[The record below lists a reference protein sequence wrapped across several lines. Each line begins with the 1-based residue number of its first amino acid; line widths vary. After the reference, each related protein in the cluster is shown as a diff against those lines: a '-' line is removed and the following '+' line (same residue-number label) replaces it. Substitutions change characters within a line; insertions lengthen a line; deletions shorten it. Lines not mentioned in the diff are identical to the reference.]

1 MCEFLFSIAHG
12 GMIMKK
18 VIIILLVLAVSLTG
32 LFAAT
37 VQLGPSG
44 RFNGDISNIED
55 YKSISNYEFG
65 AEARVNISVFSL
77 AANVL
82 FGQDRANNTDYF
94 NSIVTANLRGEFAI
108 FELGLGAGFD
118 FPVIWNKTTREVL
131 VGINGEQK
139 PIDKF
144 YEIFTN
150 CDILLRA
157 SAGVNLGGIGIAAD
171 YKLPW
176 STIQKYFQN
185 EEDTI
190 ATMKKGRVSVS
201 LLLNFF

>member
-1 MCEFLFSIAHG
+1 
-12 GMIMKK
+12 MKK

-37 VQLGPSG
+37 IQLGPSG

-65 AEARVNISVFSL
+65 AEARVNISAFSL

-131 VGINGEQK
+131 VGINGEKK

>member
-1 MCEFLFSIAHG
+1 
-12 GMIMKK
+12 MKK

-108 FELGLGAGFD
+108 FELGFGAGFD
-118 FPVIWNKTTREVL
+118 FPVIWDKTTREVL
-131 VGINGEQK
+131 VGINGEEK

>member
-1 MCEFLFSIAHG
+1 
-12 GMIMKK
+12 MKK

-108 FELGLGAGFD
+108 FELGFGAGFD
-118 FPVIWNKTTREVL
+118 FPVIWDKTTREVL
-131 VGINGEQK
+131 VGINGEEK

-144 YEIFTN
+144 
-150 CDILLRA
+150 
-157 SAGVNLGGIGIAAD
+157 
-171 YKLPW
+171 
-176 STIQKYFQN
+176 
-185 EEDTI
+185 
-190 ATMKKGRVSVS
+190 
-201 LLLNFF
+201 

>member
-1 MCEFLFSIAHG
+1 
-12 GMIMKK
+12 MKK

-108 FELGLGAGFD
+108 FELGFGAGFD
-118 FPVIWNKTTREVL
+118 FPVIWDKTTREVL
-131 VGINGEQK
+131 VGINGEEK

-157 SAGVNLGGIGIAAD
+157 SAGVNLGGIGVAAD

-190 ATMKKGRVSVS
+190 ATVKKGRVSVS
-201 LLLNFF
+201 LLLNLF

>member
-1 MCEFLFSIAHG
+1 
-12 GMIMKK
+12 MKK

-37 VQLGPSG
+37 IQLGPSG

-65 AEARVNISVFSL
+65 AEARVNISAFSL

-118 FPVIWNKTTREVL
+118 FPVIWNKTTGDVL
-131 VGINGEQK
+131 VGINGEK
-139 PIDKF
+139 KTIDKF

-171 YKLPW
+171 YKLPL

>member
-1 MCEFLFSIAHG
+1 
-12 GMIMKK
+12 MKK
-18 VIIILLVLAVSLTG
+18 VITILLVLAVSLTG

-37 VQLGPSG
+37 IQLGPSG

-131 VGINGEQK
+131 VGINGEEK

-190 ATMKKGRVSVS
+190 ATMKKGRVSIS

>member
-1 MCEFLFSIAHG
+1 
-12 GMIMKK
+12 MKK
-18 VIIILLVLAVSLTG
+18 VITILLVLAVSLTG

-37 VQLGPSG
+37 IQLGPSG

-65 AEARVNISVFSL
+65 AEARVNISAFSL

-82 FGQDRANNTDYF
+82 FGQDRTDNIDYF

-118 FPVIWNKTTREVL
+118 FPVIWNKTTGDVL
-131 VGINGEQK
+131 VGINGEEK

-171 YKLPW
+171 YKLPL

-185 EEDTI
+185 KEDTI

>member
-1 MCEFLFSIAHG
+1 
-12 GMIMKK
+12 MKK

-37 VQLGPSG
+37 IQLGPSG
-44 RFNGDISNIED
+44 RFNGDISNVED
-55 YKSISNYEFG
+55 YKSFSNYDLG
-65 AEARVNISVFSL
+65 AEARVNISSFSL

-82 FGQDRANNTDYF
+82 FGQDRAKNIDYF

-108 FELGLGAGFD
+108 FELGIGAGFD
-118 FPVIWNKTTREVL
+118 FPIIWDKTTGDVL
-131 VGINGEQK
+131 VGIYSEQK

-150 CDILLRA
+150 CDVLLRV
-157 SAGVNLGGIGIAAD
+157 SAGVNIGGLGVVAD

-176 STIQKYFQN
+176 STIQKYFQDK
-185 EEDTI
+185 EDTI
-190 ATMKKGRVSVS
+190 LTMKKGKVSVA
-201 LLLNFF
+201 LLLNLL

>member
-1 MCEFLFSIAHG
+1 
-12 GMIMKK
+12 MKK

-37 VQLGPSG
+37 IQLGPSG
-44 RFNGDISNIED
+44 RFKGDISNIED

-65 AEARVNISVFSL
+65 AEARVNISAFSL

-118 FPVIWNKTTREVL
+118 FPVIWDKTTREVL
-131 VGINGEQK
+131 VGINGEEK

>member
-1 MCEFLFSIAHG
+1 
-12 GMIMKK
+12 MKK
-18 VIIILLVLAVSLTG
+18 VITILLVLAVSLTG

-37 VQLGPSG
+37 IQLGPSG

-65 AEARVNISVFSL
+65 AEARVNISAFSL

-82 FGQDRANNTDYF
+82 FGQDRANNIDYF

-108 FELGLGAGFD
+108 FELGFGAGFD
-118 FPVIWNKTTREVL
+118 FPVIWDKSTGDVL
-131 VGINGEQK
+131 VGINGEK
-139 PIDKF
+139 RPLDKF

-150 CDILLRA
+150 CDVLFRV
-157 SAGVNLGGIGIAAD
+157 SAGVNLGGLGVAAD

-176 STIQKYFQN
+176 STIQKYIQDK
-185 EEDTI
+185 EDTI
-190 ATMKKGRVSVS
+190 ETMKKGRVSVA
-201 LLLNFF
+201 LLINLL

>member
-1 MCEFLFSIAHG
+1 
-12 GMIMKK
+12 MKK
-18 VIIILLVLAVSLTG
+18 VITILLVLAVSLTG

-37 VQLGPSG
+37 IQLGPSG

-65 AEARVNISVFSL
+65 AEARVNISAFSL

-82 FGQDRANNTDYF
+82 FGQDRTNNTDYF

-118 FPVIWNKTTREVL
+118 FPVIWDKTTRKVL
-131 VGINGEQK
+131 VGINGEEK

-150 CDILLRA
+150 CDVLIRA

>member
-1 MCEFLFSIAHG
+1 
-12 GMIMKK
+12 MKK

-118 FPVIWNKTTREVL
+118 FPVIWNKTTGNVL
-131 VGINGEQK
+131 VGINGEER

-144 YEIFTN
+144 YEIFSN

-157 SAGVNLGGIGIAAD
+157 SAGVNLGGVGIAAD

-190 ATMKKGRVSVS
+190 ATVKKGRVSVS

>member
-1 MCEFLFSIAHG
+1 
-12 GMIMKK
+12 MKK

-37 VQLGPSG
+37 IQLGPSG

-65 AEARVNISVFSL
+65 AEARVNISAFSL

-82 FGQDRANNTDYF
+82 FGQDRANNIDYF

-131 VGINGEQK
+131 VGINGEEK

-190 ATMKKGRVSVS
+190 ATMKKGRVSIS

>member
-1 MCEFLFSIAHG
+1 
-12 GMIMKK
+12 MKK

-118 FPVIWNKTTREVL
+118 FPVIWNKTTGGVL
-131 VGINGEQK
+131 VGINGEKK

-171 YKLPW
+171 YKLPL

>member
-1 MCEFLFSIAHG
+1 
-12 GMIMKK
+12 MKK

-32 LFAAT
+32 PFAAT

-108 FELGLGAGFD
+108 FELGFGAGFA
-118 FPVIWNKTTREVL
+118 FPVIWDKTTRKVL
-131 VGINGEQK
+131 VGINGEEK

>member
-1 MCEFLFSIAHG
+1 
-12 GMIMKK
+12 MKK

-37 VQLGPSG
+37 IQVGPSA
-44 RFNGDISNIED
+44 RFNGDISNVED

-65 AEARVNISVFSL
+65 AEARVNISAFSL

-82 FGQDRANNTDYF
+82 FGQDRAKNIDYF

-108 FELGLGAGFD
+108 FELGIGAGFD
-118 FPVIWNKTTREVL
+118 FPIIWDKTTGDVL
-131 VGINGEQK
+131 VGIYSEQK

-150 CDILLRA
+150 CDVLLRV
-157 SAGVNLGGIGIAAD
+157 SAGVNIGGLGVVAD

-176 STIQKYFQN
+176 STIQKYFQDK
-185 EEDTI
+185 EDTI
-190 ATMKKGRVSVS
+190 LTMKKGKVSVA
-201 LLLNFF
+201 LLLNLL

>member
-1 MCEFLFSIAHG
+1 
-12 GMIMKK
+12 MKK
-18 VIIILLVLAVSLTG
+18 VITILLVFAVSLTG

-37 VQLGPSG
+37 IQLGPSG

-65 AEARVNISVFSL
+65 AEARVNISAFSL

-118 FPVIWNKTTREVL
+118 FPVIWDKTTREVL
-131 VGINGEQK
+131 VGINGEEK

>member
-1 MCEFLFSIAHG
+1 
-12 GMIMKK
+12 MKK
-18 VIIILLVLAVSLTG
+18 VITILLVFAVSLTG

-37 VQLGPSG
+37 IQLGPSG

-108 FELGLGAGFD
+108 FELGFGAGFD
-118 FPVIWNKTTREVL
+118 FPVIWDKTTREVL
-131 VGINGEQK
+131 VGINGEEK

-171 YKLPW
+171 YKLPL

-190 ATMKKGRVSVS
+190 ATVKKGRVSVS

>member
-1 MCEFLFSIAHG
+1 
-12 GMIMKK
+12 MKK

-37 VQLGPSG
+37 IQVGPSA
-44 RFNGDISNIED
+44 RFNGDISNVED

-65 AEARVNISVFSL
+65 AEARVNISAFSL

-82 FGQDRANNTDYF
+82 FGQDRANNIDYF

-108 FELGLGAGFD
+108 FELGFGAGFD
-118 FPVIWNKTTREVL
+118 FPVIWDKSTGDVL
-131 VGINGEQK
+131 VGINGEER
-139 PIDKF
+139 PLDKF

-150 CDILLRA
+150 CDVLFRV
-157 SAGVNLGGIGIAAD
+157 SAGVNLGGLGAAAD

-185 EEDTI
+185 QEDSI

>member
-1 MCEFLFSIAHG
+1 
-12 GMIMKK
+12 MKK
-18 VIIILLVLAVSLTG
+18 VITILLVLAVSLTG

-37 VQLGPSG
+37 IQLGPSG

-118 FPVIWNKTTREVL
+118 FPVIWNKTTGDVL
-131 VGINGEQK
+131 VGINGEK
-139 PIDKF
+139 KTIDKF

-171 YKLPW
+171 YKLPL

>member
-1 MCEFLFSIAHG
+1 
-12 GMIMKK
+12 MKK

-37 VQLGPSG
+37 IQLGPSG
-44 RFNGDISNIED
+44 RFKGDISNIED

-65 AEARVNISVFSL
+65 AEARVNISAFSL

-82 FGQDRANNTDYF
+82 FGQDRTNNTDYF

-118 FPVIWNKTTREVL
+118 FPGVWKKTTGDVL
-131 VGINGEQK
+131 VGINGEEK
-139 PIDKF
+139 SIDKF

-190 ATMKKGRVSVS
+190 ATVKKGRVSVS

>member
-1 MCEFLFSIAHG
+1 
-12 GMIMKK
+12 MKK
-18 VIIILLVLAVSLTG
+18 VITILLVLAVSLTG

-37 VQLGPSG
+37 IQLGPSG

-118 FPVIWNKTTREVL
+118 FPVIWNKTTGDVL
-131 VGINGEQK
+131 VGINGEK
-139 PIDKF
+139 KTIDKF
-144 YEIFTN
+144 YEIFSN

-171 YKLPW
+171 YKLPL

>member
-1 MCEFLFSIAHG
+1 MCEFLFSIVHG

-18 VIIILLVLAVSLTG
+18 VITILLVLAVSLTG

-37 VQLGPSG
+37 IQLGPSG

-65 AEARVNISVFSL
+65 AEARVNISAFSL

-82 FGQDRANNTDYF
+82 FGQDRTNNTDYF

-131 VGINGEQK
+131 VGINGEEK

-190 ATMKKGRVSVS
+190 ATVKKGRVSVS

>member
-1 MCEFLFSIAHG
+1 
-12 GMIMKK
+12 MKK
-18 VIIILLVLAVSLTG
+18 VVTILLVFAVSLTG

-37 VQLGPSG
+37 IQLGPSG

-65 AEARVNISVFSL
+65 AEARVNISAFSL

-108 FELGLGAGFD
+108 FELGFGAGFD
-118 FPVIWNKTTREVL
+118 FPVIWDKTTGEVL
-131 VGINGEQK
+131 VGINGEEK

-171 YKLPW
+171 YKLPL

-190 ATMKKGRVSVS
+190 ATVKKGRVSVS

>member
-1 MCEFLFSIAHG
+1 
-12 GMIMKK
+12 MKK

-65 AEARVNISVFSL
+65 AEARVNISAFSL